1 MSVWMTKGGFLM
13 KNIWRFIAALLIG
26 NIIGNLTY
34 ERLDFFQYNTETSFF
49 TFENLIKFIIDFGL
63 AVIIALFLYV
73 LIGKVFSRSN
83 EK

>member
-1 MSVWMTKGGFLM
+1 M
-13 KNIWRFIAALLIG
+13 KNIWRFIIALLIG

-34 ERLDFFQYNTETSFF
+34 GRLDFFQYNTETSFF

-63 AVIIALFLYV
+63 AVIIALFIYV
-73 LIGKVFSRSN
+73 LIGKVFSKSN

>member
-1 MSVWMTKGGFLM
+1 M

-34 ERLDFFQYNTETSFF
+34 GRLDFFQYNTETSFF
-49 TFENLIKFIIDFGL
+49 TFENLIKFVIDFGL
-63 AVIIALFLYV
+63 AVIIALFIYV
-73 LIGKVFSRSN
+73 LIGKVFTRSN